1 MWRDRESAKCVM
13 LDLIGKSSWSGHG
26 GSGLC
31 GLAKAMW
38 APGLPTRDMNYARK
52 MPNRVLIDIF

>member
-1 MWRDRESAKCVM
+1 VCSVGLDREIQFERSR
-13 LDLIGKSSWSGHG
+13 

-38 APGLPTRDMNYARK
+38 APGLPTRDMDYARK